1 MRYMLKIPGTEATK
15 VLHLTPEQQKDN
27 THFTDKDV
35 INYLLFIIILENV
48 LTWYFIIIRAVPK
61 WN

>member
-35 INYLLFIIILENV
+35 INYLL
-48 LTWYFIIIRAVPK
+48 IIIRAVPK

>member
-27 THFTDKDV
+27 THFTDKEV
-35 INYLLFIIILENV
+35 IYLLFIIDFKRKYLNMHV
-48 LTWYFIIIRAVPK
+48 FKY
-61 WN
+61 N

>member
-48 LTWYFIIIRAVPK
+48 LTLSLIHI
-61 WN
+61 

>member
-48 LTWYFIIIRAVPK
+48 LTWNFIIIRAVPK